1 MFFLL
6 LSHFLCLWWVFMKN
20 HITHHVGCDK
30 HHYKPFIVPF
40 FIFMGEYSWETMV
53 HHVGCDKHY
62 CNPFIVSF
70 SMFMDEYSWKTTIH
84 ITLGVINI
92 TTSLLLSHFPCLWV
106 NIEKPWYI
114 TLGVINTITSPN
126 RRYEWNCCNTIWLW
140 LITLG
145 TWGRTRRTYVAWLT
159 SEQSWASP
167 NKKKP
172 KPIFYNHGVLFYP
185 GNRNCVFF
193 FLALSLFLINNLLHK
208 TYMVRN

>member
-1 MFFLL
+1 
-6 LSHFLCLWWVFMKN
+6 MKI
-20 HITHHVGCDK
+20 HSTHHVGYDK

-53 HHVGCDKHY
+53 H
-62 CNPFIVSF
+62 
-70 SMFMDEYSWKTTIH
+70 

-92 TTSLLLSHFPCLWV
+92 TTSFLLSHFPCLWV
-106 NIEKPWYI
+106 NIEKPWYT

-145 TWGRTRRTYVAWLT
+145 TLDRTRRTYVVWL
-159 SEQSWASP
+159 SS

-172 KPIFYNHGVLFYP
+172 KPIFYNHGVLLYP
-185 GNRNCVFF
+185 WSKNCVFF
-193 FLALSLFLINNLLHK
+193 FLALSLLLINNLLHK
-208 TYMVRN
+208 NYMVGD